1 MKLPLPR
8 PAGRTAAL
16 FLSALAGLLSAA
28 LLTAAPAKRVSLFD
42 GKSLSGW
49 SVLKCEAEVKDGMIF
64 LKAGN
69 GLVQT
74 QKMYGDFVL
83 ELEWKALKPA
93 KWDSGIYFR
102 YDSVPANKPWPPRY
116 QVNLKQ
122 NDEGNVGGLKGAQSK
137 GLFKDLEWNTLKLT
151 VRGSK
156 ASLEVNGKPAWEADG
171 LEGPSRG
178 YIALQAEVPGGGQHY
193 FRNIAITE
201 L

>member
-16 FLSALAGLLSAA
+16 LLSALAGLLSAT

-49 SVLKCEAEVKDGMIF
+49 SVLKCEAEVKDAMIF

-171 LEGPSRG
+171 LEGPSHG